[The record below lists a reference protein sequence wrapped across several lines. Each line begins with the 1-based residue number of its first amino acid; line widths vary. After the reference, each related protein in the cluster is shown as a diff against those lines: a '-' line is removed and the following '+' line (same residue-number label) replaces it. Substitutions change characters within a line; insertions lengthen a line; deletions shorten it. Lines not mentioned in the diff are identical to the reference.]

1 MAYLSS
7 GKQGVARGALC
18 VQCNNKYML
27 RDSDSSHLIQVNRM
41 RIAYEPKRLEG
52 QDIEWLDGRMRCE
65 YAVSVGQARH
75 LHSAR
80 MRIGKM
86 QA

>member
-27 RDSDSSHLIQVNRM
+27 LDSDSSHLIQVNRL
-41 RIAYEPKRLEG
+41 RIAYEPNGSKA
-52 QDIEWLDGRMRCE
+52 MTSM
-65 YAVSVGQARH
+65 A
-75 LHSAR
+75 
-80 MRIGKM
+80 
-86 QA
+86 